1 MKKIRNSLI
10 SLLVALAMLSCVSI
24 VAYAESKY
32 DVYLR
37 ITFPNGQT
45 DEYPAYNRR
54 YEANG
59 KSFYVYTDEFPV
71 TLKLYNVNG
80 SYVTRTVNPYGQYI
94 IDVQRDGLWDQ
105 WFGHMLNGYAKVEV
119 KSAEKKRQEDKAKAE
134 AAAKK
139 KAVEDRNAKFK
150 QALEN
155 AGMEYDVLRNWYFE
169 HDILEFINGQWDGD
183 TKEDNHWGTRY
194 IIGRKYYIS
203 RIIIALNGVAYEEKY
218 ECNLDYSGSLESNSY
233 GMNNTLVY
241 SKKDNIVY
249 CWHFFECL
257 GKWQIPKGETI
268 TSVLDTY
275 IENIQ
280 YGTCRTKDAD
290 GNEHMY
296 VLNPEGKIYK
306 VK

>member
-80 SYVTRTVNPYGQYI
+80 SYVTRTVNSYGQYI

-194 IIGRKYYIS
+194 IIGRKY
-203 RIIIALNGVAYEEKY
+203 
-218 ECNLDYSGSLESNSY
+218 
-233 GMNNTLVY
+233 
-241 SKKDNIVY
+241 
-249 CWHFFECL
+249 
-257 GKWQIPKGETI
+257 
-268 TSVLDTY
+268 
-275 IENIQ
+275 
-280 YGTCRTKDAD
+280 
-290 GNEHMY
+290 
-296 VLNPEGKIYK
+296 
-306 VK
+306 